1 MWWFFLLL
9 TEHSLL
15 VDTAHLKCLCNN
27 KCCANTGIK
36 TIVFFKKED
45 VMTLCF
51 SRTDILRGREMLP
64 TLKWLTFVYL
74 TLSSCKSAHLFQPW
88 TVSNCGILEHFFFHL
103 LSSVL
108 PTQTKSNQW
117 WSKQTKLS
125 SAIQCICILIF
136 KFPHISRELMGSFSF
151 CYSNSTVTES
161 PSVFSLTWIRYEF
174 CYCKVEQ
181 LV

>member
-1 MWWFFLLL
+1 MYQGKDFNFD
-9 TEHSLL
+9 
-15 VDTAHLKCLCNN
+15 DT
-27 KCCANTGIK
+27 
-36 TIVFFKKED
+36 
-45 VMTLCF
+45 CF
-51 SRTDILRGREMLP
+51 SRTDILEGKNIASPKLIDICLLNSLFLKVCTP
-64 TLKWLTFVYL
+64 ISTLN
-74 TLSSCKSAHLFQPW
+74 SFQLW
-88 TVSNCGILEHFFFHL
+88 YTGTFFHL

-125 SAIQCICILIF
+125 STIQCICMLIF

>member
-1 MWWFFLLL
+1 MTLASQEQTYSLKKKKVASFALIDICLLNSLLL
-9 TEHSLL
+9 KACTPISTLNSFQL
-15 VDTAHLKCLCNN
+15 WY
-27 KCCANTGIK
+27 TG
-36 TIVFFKKED
+36 T
-45 VMTLCF
+45 
-51 SRTDILRGREMLP
+51 
-64 TLKWLTFVYL
+64 
-74 TLSSCKSAHLFQPW
+74 
-88 TVSNCGILEHFFFHL
+88 FFHL

-108 PTQTKSNQW
+108 PTQTKYNQR
-117 WSKQTKLS
+117 WSEQTKLS
-125 SAIQCICILIF
+125 STIQCICILIS

>member
-1 MWWFFLLL
+1 MY
-9 TEHSLL
+9 L
-15 VDTAHLKCLCNN
+15 VKGFHFYDT
-27 KCCANTGIK
+27 
-36 TIVFFKKED
+36 
-45 VMTLCF
+45 CF
-51 SRTDILRGREMLP
+51 SRTDIFFKGKKKVASSELIDICLLNSLLLKACTP
-64 TLKWLTFVYL
+64 ISTLN
-74 TLSSCKSAHLFQPW
+74 SFQLW
-88 TVSNCGILEHFFFHL
+88 YTGTFFHL

-108 PTQTKSNQW
+108 PTQTKYNQR
-117 WSKQTKLS
+117 WSEQTKLS
-125 SAIQCICILIF
+125 STIQCICILIS

>member
-1 MWWFFLLL
+1 MTLTSQEQTYSLKEKKKVASSEVIDICLLNSLLL
-9 TEHSLL
+9 KACTPISTLNSFQL
-15 VDTAHLKCLCNN
+15 GY
-27 KCCANTGIK
+27 TG
-36 TIVFFKKED
+36 T
-45 VMTLCF
+45 
-51 SRTDILRGREMLP
+51 
-64 TLKWLTFVYL
+64 
-74 TLSSCKSAHLFQPW
+74 
-88 TVSNCGILEHFFFHL
+88 FFHL

-108 PTQTKSNQW
+108 PTQTKYNQR
-117 WSKQTKLS
+117 WSEQTKLS
-125 SAIQCICILIF
+125 STIQCICILIS

>member
-1 MWWFFLLL
+1 MYLHYAVRATFSMSPF
-9 TEHSLL
+9 SKC
-15 VDTAHLKCLCNN
+15 LKCLSNNNNCN
-27 KCCANTGIK
+27 TSIS
-36 TIVFFKKED
+36 TETMVFIL
-45 VMTLCF
+45 MTLCF
-51 SRTDILRGREMLP
+51 SRTDILRGGKMLP
-64 TLKWLTFVYL
+64 ALKWLTFVYL
-74 TLSSCKSAHLFQPW
+74 TLSSWKSAHLFQPW
-88 TVSNCGILEHFFFHL
+88 TVSNCGILEHFFHL

-125 SAIQCICILIF
+125 STIQCICILIF

>member
-1 MWWFFLLL
+1 MYPVTAF
-9 TEHSLL
+9 HPY
-15 VDTAHLKCLCNN
+15 DT
-27 KCCANTGIK
+27 
-36 TIVFFKKED
+36 
-45 VMTLCF
+45 CF
-51 SRTDILRGREMLP
+51 SRADIFFKEKKKGASFALIDICLLNSLLLKACTP
-64 TLKWLTFVYL
+64 ISTLN
-74 TLSSCKSAHLFQPW
+74 SFQLW
-88 TVSNCGILEHFFFHL
+88 YTGTFFHL

-108 PTQTKSNQW
+108 PTQTKYNQR
-117 WSKQTKLS
+117 WSEQTKLS
-125 SAIQCICILIF
+125 STIQCICILIS